1 MLCFN
6 NILFINLVSDGTP
19 RIITLT
25 ATNPAML
32 SVTYTPPELQFHNGN
47 VTGYVIRYT
56 TVGTINSMMINV
68 SKFSE
73 DSQTSNIPGV
83 MAFTNYSVEVT
94 LVNVNGTGPFS
105 DPVFGLSGEDGKQE
119 SKKMIFWSKATNK

>member
-1 MLCFN
+1 
-6 NILFINLVSDGTP
+6 
-19 RIITLT
+19 
-25 ATNPAML
+25 ML
-32 SVTYTPPELQFHNGN
+32 SVAYTPPELQFHNGN

-68 SKFSE
+68 REFSK

-83 MAFTNYSVEVT
+83 MAFTNYSVEVA

-105 DPVFGLSGEDGKQE
+105 NPVFGLSGEDG
-119 SKKMIFWSKATNK
+119 